1 MTSVLIHE
9 MPQRARDLEQRLR
22 QALRQLPSDKRGLLD
37 ARLVL
42 EEHEVP
48 RLVLTG
54 QFSSG
59 KSTLIKALTDGAAEV
74 TIDADI
80 ATDRVT
86 EYDWDGHVALV
97 DTPGVKAGVQHHD
110 ELAEDAL
117 AQADLVLFVVTVDLF
132 DEAGAAH
139 LRHVS
144 DALGKRDQLLVVI
157 SKSGSMSAA
166 PGIREDAVAAAAGP
180 GPALPLVE
188 CDAADYL
195 TSLAHSDPRRSA
207 AYRESSRI
215 DQLRAEIN
223 TLSERRGSLAIH
235 RQPFQLLKS
244 VAMEAQAAIVDDPT
258 EQAALALL
266 ARQRMALATRRQ
278 RIETRLASLRGE
290 FMRRSLAAA
299 EAFADGVDAIDDK
312 PDGPD
317 RDTRIE
323 PLSQQLRRDL
333 NDASEALGASV
344 EHMIKLQYSDLAGEV
359 REIESGPHAR
369 LVLDLVEPAMLQRRP
384 DTDADPSRPPRPGH
398 VTVSNT
404 NPAPWLTKTGGWLK
418 DFQKYW
424 GAGTGVKA
432 SSGSTGHK
440 VVLDVGHAFGKKFKP
455 WEAVK
460 TANRLGQVAKVGG
473 AALVVAGETAGVLLE
488 ERARVEREKARMR
501 RRAGLVNE
509 ISRQADQ
516 IATDSLTRVRGLV
529 DPSFRS
535 AYARIDEV
543 HGEIVAA
550 QVGRSE
556 LTQELVAIQ
565 EDCDGALAQLPVG

>member
-1 MTSVLIHE
+1 MTSVLIHD

-22 QALRQLPSDKRGLLD
+22 NALRQLPSVAQELLD
-37 ARLVL
+37 ARLIL

-59 KSTLIKALTDGAAEV
+59 KSTLIKALTDGAADV

-86 EYDWDGHVALV
+86 EYDWDGHVVLV
-97 DTPGVKAGVQHHD
+97 DTPGVKAGVERHD

-117 AQADLVLFVVTVDLF
+117 ARADLVLFVVTVDLF

-144 DALGKRDQLLVVI
+144 DQLGKRDQLLVVV

-166 PGIREDAVAAAAGP
+166 PGIRERAVADAAGP

-195 TSLAHSDPRRSA
+195 TSLGHHDMRRSA
-207 AYRESSRI
+207 AYRVSSGI
-215 DQLRAEIN
+215 DRLRAEIN
-223 TLSERRGSLAIH
+223 ALSERRGTLAIH

-244 VAMEAQAAIVDDPT
+244 IVMEAQAAVVDDPT

-278 RIETRLASLRGE
+278 RIETQLAALRGA

-299 EAFADGVDAIDDK
+299 ETFADGVDAVDSL

-317 RDTRIE
+317 RNARIAS
-323 PLSQQLRRDL
+323 LSDQLREDL
-333 NDASEALGASV
+333 NAAATALGADV
-344 EHMIKLQYSDLAGEV
+344 ERMIELQYSDLAGEV

-369 LVLDLVEPAMLQRRP
+369 LVLDLVEPGMQHGSLA
-384 DTDADPSRPPRPGH
+384 DAGPSRPSGLH
-398 VTVSNT
+398 QVTVGDT
-404 NPAPWLTKTGGWLK
+404 NLSPWLTQTGRWLK
-418 DFQKYW
+418 DFQKFW
-424 GAGTGVKA
+424 GAGGGLKTSA
-432 SSGSTGHK
+432 GSTGHK

-460 TANRLGQVAKVGG
+460 VANRLGQVAKVGG
-473 AALVVAGETAGVLLE
+473 AVLVVAGETAGVLLE
-488 ERARVEREKARMR
+488 ERARVAFEKARIR
-501 RRAGLVNE
+501 RRAGLVDE
-509 ISRQADQ
+509 VSRQAEQ
-516 IATDSLTRVRGLV
+516 IATDSLTQVRDLV

-543 HGEIVAA
+543 HREIIAA
-550 QVGRSE
+550 RAGRSE
-556 LTQELVAIQ
+556 LAQELTSIQ
-565 EDCDGALAQLPVG
+565 EDCDRALAQLPVA